1 VKTTIDLPAD
11 IVRAMKIK
19 AAKENRKLKEVAA
32 ELLREGLKPSAY
44 SLKGVS
50 SKRAS
55 VFRKQPKTGH
65 PIVQTSKKEGGASL
79 SVEETYRLIQ
89 ETQTAEDLEKIGF
102 SL

>member
-50 SKRAS
+50 SKRIRFSKAAQDRAS
-55 VFRKQPKTGH
+55 DSPDF
-65 PIVQTSKKEGGASL
+65 KERRRG
-79 SVEETYRLIQ
+79 
-89 ETQTAEDLEKIGF
+89 
-102 SL
+102 